1 MTSRRDSPLA
11 RMLAQGADDTQSS
24 ALASSTEPPTPVA
37 DPLPGAPSVQ
47 PRELRE
53 PIGTRI
59 RQRHKRALDRF
70 VYELKS
76 EGWNVSQHHVLEAL
90 LSKLDD
96 PAFASALRRELIEGG

>member
-1 MTSRRDSPLA
+1 MTRRDSPLA
-11 RMLAQGADDTQSS
+11 RMLAQGEDETQAD
-24 ALASSTEPPTPVA
+24 AKAPAVELPVSSTEAPTVS
-37 DPLPGAPSVQ
+37 PSVQ
-47 PRELRE
+47 PREIRE

-59 RQRHKRALDRF
+59 RQKHKRALDKF

-96 PAFASALRRELIEGG
+96 PAFASILRKELIEGA

>member
-1 MTSRRDSPLA
+1 MTARRNSPLA
-11 RMLAQGADDTQSS
+11 RMLAQGEDDAQPS
-24 ALASSTEPPTPVA
+24 ALTPSSDLPSLVT
-37 DPLPGAPSVQ
+37 DPLPSVQ
-47 PRELRE
+47 PREIRE

>member
-1 MTSRRDSPLA
+1 MTARHDSPLA
-11 RMLAQGADDTQSS
+11 RMLAQGEDDAQPS
-24 ALASSTEPPTPVA
+24 ALAPSAELPAPVA
-37 DPLPGAPSVQ
+37 EGLPGAPSVQ

-96 PAFASALRRELIEGG
+96 PAFASSLRRELIEGG